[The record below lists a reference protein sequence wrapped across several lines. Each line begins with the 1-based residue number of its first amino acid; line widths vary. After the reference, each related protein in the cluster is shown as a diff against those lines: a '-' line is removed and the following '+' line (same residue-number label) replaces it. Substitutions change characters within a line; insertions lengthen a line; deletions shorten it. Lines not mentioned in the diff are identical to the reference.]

1 MAIQGDA
8 GALVDDRPREHMDQD
23 LDGVLTDGEFALF
36 QRVARARR
44 VDGGMRLFRRGDLGT
59 TMYVIA
65 QGGVDLDFG
74 DDLVGKRL
82 GPRGFFGEL
91 GLLVGDHARSADAIA
106 VGDTVLLELE
116 QYEFDRLAER
126 DPHVLSHFLRR
137 AILRVVRNEQG
148 LVRRLRRRN
157 LELQTALDT
166 LRATRLR
173 FDRSEGAS
181 RKDELTGLQ
190 NRRGFDLQVQQRR
203 RNDVLAGR
211 GLLLV
216 DCDGIEAINAA
227 HGRLAGDRVLQ
238 GVASLVRAVAG
249 AHDIACRLGG
259 GQFCL
264 LVQAD
269 GRDALLRKAG
279 FIVSAAQAL
288 NTLQSPM
295 PLASTVSIGACL
307 VHPDATWN
315 DWYAQADT
323 ALHRARRL
331 GGNRV
336 EWQEPA

>member
-1 MAIQGDA
+1 MAIQGES
-8 GALVDDRPREHMDQD
+8 GALVRDRPGERIDRD
-23 LDGVLTDGEFALF
+23 LDGVLTDEEFALF

-44 VDGGMRLFRRGDLGT
+44 VDAGARLFSRGDLGT

-74 DDLVGKRL
+74 DDLVGTRL

-91 GLLVGDHARSADAIA
+91 GLLVGDHARSADASA
-106 VGDTVLLELE
+106 VGDTLLLELE
-116 QYEFDRLAER
+116 QYEFDQLAER

-173 FDRSEGAS
+173 FDRTEGAS
-181 RKDELTGLQ
+181 RKDELTGLV
-190 NRRGFDLQVQQRR
+190 NRRGLDLHVQQRR

-211 GLLLV
+211 GLLLI
-216 DCDGIEAINAA
+216 DCDDFEATAEA
-227 HGRLAGDRVLQ
+227 HGRRAGERALQ
-238 GVASLVRAVAG
+238 GTASIVRAATG
-249 AHDIACRLGG
+249 PHDIACRLAG
-259 GQFCL
+259 GQLCL
-264 LVQAD
+264 LAQVD
-269 GRDALLRKAG
+269 GRDALLRKAA
-279 FIVSAAQAL
+279 FITATAQAL
-288 NTLQSPM
+288 HGIQDTAPM
-295 PLASTVSIGACL
+295 ASRVSIGACL
-307 VHPDATWN
+307 VQADGSWS

-336 EWQEPA
+336 EWQDPA